1 MGNDDYSGILQFKG
15 HTGTYFADMAYIRC
29 RAEQALTN
37 SGSGSEIVFG
47 TAGTGSTS
55 VTDRI
60 KIRHN
65 GSLECRGDANPNALF
80 DRGSANSTN
89 LNINYNGT
97 LRGQLSGGASHFQ
110 ISASGSGSDIE
121 FFTEGNAV
129 GRWDNDGLEIS
140 DPSAAGWAIF
150 EADAGTTSARGRA
163 YSRTHASCS
172 GVQEIYQHYLGSTE
186 KLRMRADGNIT
197 NANNSYGS
205 LSDQKLKE
213 NIVDASSQWEDI
225 KNITIRNF
233 NFKAST
239 GHDTST
245 MIGVVAQELELVSPG
260 LVEDQVDRE
269 FVNVPV
275 LDEDGNAV
283 LDENGEAVTTEEER
297 ETGTVTKTVKTSV
310 LHMKAVKALQ
320 EAMARIE
327 SLEAQVTA
335 LQNSVGIAST

>member
-1 MGNDDYSGILQFKG
+1 MDVGTVVHLRLQ
-15 HTGTYFADMAYIRC
+15 TQDL
-29 RAEQALTN
+29 QD
-37 SGSGSEIVFG
+37 GSCL
-47 TAGTGSTS
+47 
-55 VTDRI
+55 
-60 KIRHN
+60 K
-65 GSLECRGDANPNALF
+65 L
-80 DRGSANSTN
+80 
-89 LNINYNGT
+89 
-97 LRGQLSGGASHFQ
+97 
-110 ISASGSGSDIE
+110 
-121 FFTEGNAV
+121 
-129 GRWDNDGLEIS
+129 
-140 DPSAAGWAIF
+140 DPGP
-150 EADAGTTSARGRA
+150 GARGRM
-163 YSRTHASCS
+163 YSRTHASCWS
-172 GVQEIYQHYLGSTE
+172 LNEIFQIYLGSTE
-186 KLRMRADGNIT
+186 KLRIVAAGNIT
-197 NANNSYGS
+197 NANNSYGA

-225 KNITIRNF
+225 KNITIRKF

-260 LVEDQVDRE
+260 LVEDQVDKE

-283 LDENGEAVTTEEER
+283 LDENGDAVTTEEER